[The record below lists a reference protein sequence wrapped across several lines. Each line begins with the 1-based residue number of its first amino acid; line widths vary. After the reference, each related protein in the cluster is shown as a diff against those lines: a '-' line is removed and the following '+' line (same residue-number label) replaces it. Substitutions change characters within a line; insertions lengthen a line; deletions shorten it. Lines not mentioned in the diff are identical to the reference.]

1 LFQQNRAG
9 ALTNFMI
16 TMNHQPKRQRMVKK
30 LSPCIW
36 EKSFGRNFGGVAK
49 EMILGPIGLGA
60 APTHPSIPLLE

>member
-1 LFQQNRAG
+1 
-9 ALTNFMI
+9 MI
-16 TMNHQPKRQRMVKK
+16 TMNHQHERQRMVKK

-60 APTHPSIPLLE
+60 ASTHLSIPLLE